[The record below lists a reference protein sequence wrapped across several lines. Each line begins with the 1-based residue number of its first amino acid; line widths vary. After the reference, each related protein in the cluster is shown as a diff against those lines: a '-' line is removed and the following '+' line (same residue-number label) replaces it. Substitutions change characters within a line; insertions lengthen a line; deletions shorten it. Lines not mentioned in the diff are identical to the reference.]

1 MKHSDWTDVGFMA
14 MGTMGCVADGSSLA
28 LTMLVVSNLMDTYSA
43 ASLNQQDINKV
54 CLNQQNCYSAASLNQ
69 QDINKVC
76 LNQQNCYSA
85 ASLNQQDINKVCL
98 NQQNC
103 YSAAS
108 LNQQDINKFAVILLH
123 EAGGVGLGGFLVYTN
138 GLLTN
143 NAANGNITSSHD
155 FSSSSNLPDQD
166 SISSSMPSL
175 LYPRK
180 NVSFT
185 ARLIHRT
192 SPKSPFYDPN
202 AKRND
207 LIGDGIRTS
216 LARAH
221 FLGKRTS
228 TLVESLINAR
238 SPVRVIGVDFVM
250 SYSIGTPTIKT
261 FGIADTASH
270 VIWLQCQPC
279 DRGYKQSI
287 PFYDRDESSKVFL
300 ADLDVIHLE
309 MQHVTRHP
317 GGPGT
322 PLVPNGFGHYR
333 LSLVGLMVSGE
344 DIDYDFSGY
353 NQAPKYDGGFVIDT
367 GTLYTVLD
375 EPIFNAL
382 REKIAY
388 EVYDEEPQAYNEI
401 DHGTRFELCYKN
413 APDYPEVEFQFANQ
427 MELMLCKCNTWVKVS
442 NGLHCLAIL
451 KASEGISVLG
461 MYSVPAEAPSSWI

>member
-1 MKHSDWTDVGFMA
+1 MA
-14 MGTMGCVADGSSLA
+14 CSQI
-28 LTMLVVSNLMDTYSA
+28 MLRIA
-43 ASLNQQDINKV
+43 
-54 CLNQQNCYSAASLNQ
+54 
-69 QDINKVC
+69 
-76 LNQQNCYSA
+76 
-85 ASLNQQDINKVCL
+85 
-98 NQQNC
+98 
-103 YSAAS
+103 
-108 LNQQDINKFAVILLH
+108 ILL
-123 EAGGVGLGGFLVYTN
+123 LL
-138 GLLTN
+138 LLT
-143 NAANGNITSSHD
+143 IS
-155 FSSSSNLPDQD
+155 SSSSNLPDQD

-192 SPKSPFYDPN
+192 SPESPFYDPN
-202 AKRND
+202 AKCDD

-228 TLVESLINAR
+228 ILAESLINAR

-250 SYSIGTPTIKT
+250 SYSIGTPPVKT

-279 DRGYKQSI
+279 DRCYKQSI
-287 PFYDRDESSKVFL
+287 PFYNRDESSTYKSLPCGPRCDSFGDTTCYSSSPWGAICRYHSDYMEKSSSNGYLSTETIMLPDNGITGEAILEDMIFGCGTENTDRDTKPKPPGVIGLSNRTSSLIGQL
-300 ADLDVIHLE
+300 AYPRFSYYIFTNSSGTHGWIHFGLSA
-309 MQHVTRHP
+309 TTS
-317 GGPGT
+317 GPGT
-322 PLVPNGFGHYR
+322 SLVPNDFGHYR
-333 LSLVGLMVSGE
+333 LSLVGLMVSGQ
-344 DIDYDFSGY
+344 DIDYDFSSY
-353 NQAPKYDGGFVIDT
+353 NQAPEYEGGFVIDT

-388 EVYDEEPQAYNEI
+388 EVYDEEPQSYNEI

-427 MELMLCKCNTWVKVS
+427 MELMLCKSNTWVKVS

-461 MYSVPAEAPSSWI
+461 MYQQRHLQVGYDLSINQVTMKYQVPCPDNIE